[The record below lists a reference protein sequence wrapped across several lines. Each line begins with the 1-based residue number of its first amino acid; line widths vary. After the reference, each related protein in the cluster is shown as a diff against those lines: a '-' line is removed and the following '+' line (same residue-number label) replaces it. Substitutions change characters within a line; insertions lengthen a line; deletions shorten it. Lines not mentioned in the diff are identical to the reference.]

1 MNTKKLI
8 ADFRVFLE
16 AARTPEM
23 RPFWVLLPFLILTTT
38 VSVYYSPPPWDWI
51 SALSA
56 VVVASFVFITSYYI
70 ASLNRQMKIEQGE
83 LKQIVL
89 SLADAV
95 VGYDSNFRILYFN
108 PAAERLFGILAEDV
122 VGEIIQPQD
131 ASNQKYKRLVQ
142 VIFPSLAPVM
152 IPRSTPG
159 VYPQILDLAFA
170 EPTLEARVTTA
181 PIGETGKVLGFVK
194 VIRDRTHEISLL
206 RSKDEFI
213 TIASHQLR
221 TPITE
226 VSWALEALFSMKDKM
241 PEESVSIVSQAS
253 TAAKGLVRVTEDLLN
268 IAKIEEGHFGYKFEQ
283 IDMVVFV
290 EKILESILPLVQKA
304 GLTIYFD
311 KPKEKLP
318 DVTADPTKLTLAVV
332 NILEN
337 SIRYNVKNGEV
348 VVRVEK
354 LPDSPFVKVSV
365 KDSGIGVASDEINKL
380 FTKFFR
386 GTNAIKYQTRGSGLG
401 LYITKNI
408 IRSHGGQIGGSS
420 ELNRGSTFYFT
431 LPTDPSMVP
440 LREIPSGF

>member
-8 ADFRVFLE
+8 ADFKVFLE
-16 AARTPEM
+16 ASRTPEM

-38 VSVYYSPPPWDWI
+38 VSVYYSPAPWDWI

-108 PAAERLFGILAEDV
+108 PAAEHLFGILAEDV

-170 EPTLEARVTTA
+170 DPTLEARVTTA
-181 PIGETGKVLGFVK
+181 PIGEAGKVLGFVK

-241 PEESVSIVSQAS
+241 PEEAIPIVSQAA

-283 IDMVVFV
+283 LDIVAFV
-290 EKILESILPLVQKA
+290 EKILESILPLVQRA

-318 DVTADPTKLTLAVV
+318 YVTADPTKLTLAVV

-337 SIRYNVKNGEV
+337 SIRYNIKNGEV

-354 LPDSPFVKVSV
+354 LSDSPFVRVSV